1 MSDPSDRPE
10 RRAARR
16 VPVGQ
21 LQAQLDVPRPSD
33 VLLLSTSGMAVRL
46 DFLPEIGS
54 EHRFTLRFPDRNVEV
69 SGIIRNEEHLPG
81 SAGEYRVGVEFI
93 RLTPE
98 IAQFIAEFVAERLED

>member
-1 MSDPSDRPE
+1 MTDDADRPE

-16 VPVGQ
+16 IPVGQ

-54 EHRFTLRFPDRNVEV
+54 EHRFTLRFPDRNMEV
-69 SGIIRNEEHLPG
+69 NGIIRNAEHFPG

-98 IAQFIAEFVAERLED
+98 IAKFIAGFVAERLED

>member
-54 EHRFTLRFPDRNVEV
+54 EHRFTLRFPDRNMEV
-69 SGIIRNEEHLPG
+69 SGIIRNAEHFPG
-81 SAGEYRVGVEFI
+81 SAGEYRVGVGFI
-93 RLTPE
+93 RLTPP
-98 IAQFIAEFVAERLED
+98 IAEFIAGFVAERLEE